1 MRGLLRAV
9 AVDAGA
15 LRESPPFRRLWIG
28 QAISLVGRQITT
40 VAVPFQVYVLTRSPL
55 AVGAIG
61 IAQAVPLI
69 VASLWAGVVADRVDR
84 RRILLLTQLGLAGCS
99 ALFAGGALLRHPPL
113 AGIYAVVAVAAG
125 IAAVDAPT
133 RTAIIPNLV
142 RPARLTGALS
152 LNMAMFET
160 ALIAG
165 PALAGVVI
173 ARLGL
178 AAAYSLDVATFAAS
192 MLAVVLL
199 PPQLPR
205 AGVHEPPAQAL
216 RRGLRF
222 ARSQPVI
229 LGGFAMDLSA
239 MIFGLPRALFP
250 VLAATTFHVGVQ
262 GLGLLYAA
270 PGAGAAVAALTTGW
284 ISRASALGRVI
295 VLTIAVWGT
304 AIVLFGF
311 ATAFWVA
318 LALLVVAGAA
328 DSLSAVCRNTIM
340 QTIAPDDLRGRL
352 TSVYFMVVVGGPYLG
367 DIEAGGVASATTAQV
382 SVVAGGVLSLLGL
395 AAASLAFPA
404 VWRYRARSR
413 PEPAPVQEARASA
426 AEAADVSA
434 SGS

>member
-1 MRGLLRAV
+1 MRGLFRAV

-15 LRESPPFRRLWIG
+15 LRESRPFRRLWIG

-61 IAQAVPLI
+61 VAQAIPLI
-69 VASLWAGVVADRVDR
+69 GASLWAGVVADRVDR
-84 RRILLLTQLGLAGCS
+84 RTILLLTQLGLACCS
-99 ALFAGGALLRHPPL
+99 ALFAGGALLGHPPL
-113 AGIYAVVAVAAG
+113 AAVYAVVAVAAG

-142 RPARLTGALS
+142 RPERLTGALS

-165 PALAGVVI
+165 PALAGLVI
-173 ARLGL
+173 GRLGL
-178 AAAYSLDVATFAAS
+178 AAAYGLDVATFGAS
-192 MLAVVLL
+192 TLALVLL
-199 PPQLPR
+199 PPQR
-205 AGVHEPPAQAL
+205 PPAAEHDPPLLAL

-222 ARSQPVI
+222 ARGQPVI

-270 PGAGAAVAALTTGW
+270 PGAGAAVAALSTGW
-284 ISRASALGRVI
+284 IGRATALGRVI
-295 VLTIAVWGT
+295 VVTIAVWG
-304 AIVLFGF
+304 AAVVLFGF
-311 ATAFWVA
+311 ATAFWLA

-382 SVVAGGVLSLLGL
+382 SVVSGGVLCLLGL
-395 AAASLAFPA
+395 GAACLAFPA
-404 VWRYRARSR
+404 VWRYRARVR
-413 PEPAPVQEARASA
+413 AAPAPLQEARTSA
-426 AEAADVSA
+426 AEAADLA
-434 SGS
+434 R